1 MWQKG
6 KFMKNPLYELKEII
20 SDLEQAAGDIAQ
32 KHDIEHLKGPQ
43 GKVLYYL
50 FKHQER
56 DVFVK
61 DIEQCMH
68 ISKSVASNLVKRME
82 KNGYLHLETSTVDKR
97 YKRLVLTQEGVS
109 KIEPLENFHRELM
122 SQLFVGIE
130 PDDWQVVEKVLS
142 QLTQNLESF
151 KEKD

>member
-1 MWQKG
+1 
-6 KFMKNPLYELKEII
+6 MKNPLHALKEII

-43 GKVLYYL
+43 GRALYYL

-61 DIEQCMH
+61 DIEQCLH

-82 KNGYLHLETSTVDKR
+82 KNGYLQLETSTEDKR
-97 YKRLVLTQEGVS
+97 YKRLVLTQKGSS
-109 KIEPLENFHRELM
+109 KIEPLEHFHRELM
-122 SQLFVGIE
+122 SELFIDIE
-130 PDDWQVVEKVLS
+130 PDDWRVVEKVLG
-142 QLTQNLESF
+142 QLTQNLKQF

>member
-1 MWQKG
+1 
-6 KFMKNPLYELKEII
+6 MKNPLHALKEII

-43 GKVLYYL
+43 GRALYYL

-61 DIEQCMH
+61 DIEQCLH

-82 KNGYLHLETSTVDKR
+82 KNGYLHLETSTEDKR

-109 KIEPLENFHRELM
+109 KIEPLEHFHRELM
-122 SQLFVGIE
+122 SELFIDIE
-130 PDDWQVVEKVLS
+130 PDDWKVVEKVLG
-142 QLTQNLESF
+142 QLTQNLKQF